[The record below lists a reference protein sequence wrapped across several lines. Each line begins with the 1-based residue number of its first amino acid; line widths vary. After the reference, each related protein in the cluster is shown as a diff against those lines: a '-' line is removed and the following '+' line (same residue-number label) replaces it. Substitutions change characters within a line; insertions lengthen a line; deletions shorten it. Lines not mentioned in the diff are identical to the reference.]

1 MANIRKTFNFRNGV
15 QVDDDNFLVNQTGLV
30 GIGTTVPTE
39 ALDVRGTV
47 KVVGIVTATEGD
59 YETLRVTNL
68 IANGLNLTGGTV
80 GSGVSIGAPGAAGI
94 ITAATNSGI
103 VTYYGNGFY
112 LQNLPTSQWTDIDVG
127 LGFTS
132 IYGQGWV
139 GVSTNDPRYPLQIGG
154 RLSSGAIV
162 DGVGISSTGNIHASG
177 IVTANNFVGDITGD
191 ITSGISTLGVANAD
205 TLVVAGVTTSAGFIG
220 PITGAVTGDVTGN
233 LTGNVTGSV
242 YATGVS
248 TFGDIKVTSGDIT
261 IAQGIVTATKFNG
274 DFIGQLY
281 NVAAGTA
288 STITNLTSSQIDV
301 TGGTV
306 TTGTLNSSN
315 SVLGVA
321 TVSTLKGTSIGLG
334 VNPGTKPIDSSVT
347 GISTVEFTGSDL
359 SQIIIGTQA
368 SPLAGFGQSTAYIR
382 FGSDPKSLDIINAD
396 SGNINQ
402 YLHASNVAAAST
414 GTFSWLY
421 GQGNSRLMTLTH
433 EGWLGIG
440 NTEPGAMLDVAGIG
454 TFEQDLNVGGDL
466 HVAGAVNGTVN
477 ITHLNNTP
485 IYNPTGI
492 STFYDI
498 NVTNNASV
506 ETISI
511 GIATPI
517 SGVGLDGRT
526 KTALFQSVGI
536 GTTTTTSV
544 LQVVGEGRF
553 DSIGIGTY
561 SGNDGLTVKG
571 ETVNFINSQV
581 GLTTCGLNLDINST
595 IGIGTTSIRSVVDF
609 GNAGGDSAQN
619 IGKYLIPPRV
629 TNAQRVGLNTVA
641 GGLIYNTD
649 TNAMEVWNGTTWEG
663 QAAGG
668 ATSLNQLGDVT
679 IGTPIEGDQLT
690 HNGTAFVNDHTTTVT
705 TTATSVTSLHSLPV
719 ATYRSAE
726 YLIQGTRGTNYQTAK
741 VLAVHNGTTASFTQY
756 GTLETGVGIGT
767 FLVDVSGGNMR
778 LRVTPASTTSTEWKV
793 KFTTIRV

>member
-1 MANIRKTFNFRNGV
+1 MANIRKTCNFRNGV
-15 QVDDDNFLVNQTGLV
+15 QGDDDNFLVNQTGLV

-154 RLSSGAIV
+154 RLASGSIV

-177 IVTANNFVGDITGD
+177 IITANNFVGDITGD

-334 VNPGTKPIDSSVT
+334 VNPGTKPIDSNVT

-359 SQIIIGTQA
+359 SQIIIGTQS

-421 GQGNSRLMTLTH
+421 GQGNTRLMTLTH

-466 HVAGAVNGTVN
+466 YVDGTINGTVN

-485 IYNPTGI
+485 IYNPAGI

-498 NVTNNASV
+498 NVTNNATI
-506 ETISI
+506 ETIGLGTGS
-511 GIATPI
+511 PL
-517 SGVGLDGRT
+517 SGVGLDGRSE
-526 KTALFQSVGI
+526 TALFQSVGI
-536 GTTTTTSV
+536 GTTTTV
-544 LQVVGEGRF
+544 ANLQVVGEGRF
-553 DSIGIGTY
+553 DRIGIGTY
-561 SGNDGLTVKG
+561 AGSDGLTVKG
-571 ETVNFINSQV
+571 ETVNFFQAQI
-581 GLTTCGLNLDINST
+581 GLTTSGLNLDVNST

-609 GNAGGDSAQN
+609 GNAGGDSAL
-619 IGKYLIPPRV
+619 IG
-629 TNAQRVGLNTVA
+629 
-641 GGLIYNTD
+641 
-649 TNAMEVWNGTTWEG
+649 
-663 QAAGG
+663 
-668 ATSLNQLGDVT
+668 
-679 IGTPIEGDQLT
+679 
-690 HNGTAFVNDHTTTVT
+690 
-705 TTATSVTSLHSLPV
+705 
-719 ATYRSAE
+719 
-726 YLIQGTRGTNYQTAK
+726 
-741 VLAVHNGTTASFTQY
+741 
-756 GTLETGVGIGT
+756 
-767 FLVDVSGGNMR
+767 
-778 LRVTPASTTSTEWKV
+778 
-793 KFTTIRV
+793 